1 MFFLIFL
8 RTLVDVLAIF
18 GAFPYAT
25 RLLLTS
31 DRGLARTLT
40 GTSIGT
46 RALTAAGQTLAMAE
60 TTIATKVHEAL
71 DIHGDFTAEVTF
83 YGELRY
89 FVTQTLH
96 VSIRQIFD
104 LDRTRNT
111 GSVTDFLCTCTT
123 DAKNGSQ
130 CDFGMLMVG
139 NIYPSNT
146 SH

>member
-8 RTLVDVLAIF
+8 RTLVDVLAMS
-18 GAFPYAT
+18 GAFPY

-31 DRGLARTLT
+31 DRGLPRTRA
-40 GTSIGT
+40 GTSIRT
-46 RALTAAGQTLAMAE
+46 RTRTTAGQALAMAE
-60 TTIATKVHEAL
+60 ATVAAKSHEAL
-71 DIHGDFTAEVTF
+71 DVHGDFAAQVTF
-83 YGELRY
+83 DGELSN

-96 VSIRQIFD
+96 VSIGQIFD

-111 GSVTDFLCTCTT
+111 GSVTDFLCTGTT

-139 NIYPSNT
+139 NVYPSNT